1 MTLRHKTEDIIVL
14 NEEKIIAD
22 WSADMYEIDETGTE
36 DVAFLLS
43 CIGTTPKRILE
54 IACGSGRI
62 LVPLAKAGHVA
73 VGLDMDEAMLRKI
86 PAKAEGVDNITW
98 RIADAIADDW
108 GTDYDVVVIAG
119 NFLMNIVSEEGPE
132 QAQKVLIEKAKRALK
147 AGGMLYIDYNH
158 TFYPEQWYVH
168 PGERVIWEGTDGHG
182 ITGRMLLCDSTYDAE
197 TGLIQSTRR
206 YELETATGEK
216 IRKETPSVK
225 HYVSLEQI
233 HTWLS
238 EEGFRI
244 ENEYGDYAENPIGET
259 TGRAIICA
267 AVTEE

>member
-1 MTLRHKTEDIIVL
+1 MLK
-14 NEEKIIAD
+14 EEKIIAA
-22 WSADMYEIDETGTE
+22 WSADMYEIDEIGTE
-36 DVAFLLS
+36 DVEFMLS
-43 CIGTTPKRILE
+43 CLGTTPKRILE

-62 LVPLAKAGHVA
+62 LVPLGKAGHRA

-86 PAKAEGVDNITW
+86 PVKAEGLDNITW
-98 RIADAIADDW
+98 QTADAIADDW
-108 GTDYDVVVIAG
+108 ETGYDVVVIAG

-132 QAQKVLIEKAKRALK
+132 RAQKILIEKAKLALK
-147 AGGMLYIDYNH
+147 PGGILYIDYNH

-168 PGERVIWEGTDGHG
+168 PGERVIRQGTDSYGT
-182 ITGRMLLCDSTYDAE
+182 TGRMLLCDSTYDSE
-197 TGLIQSTRR
+197 NGFIRSTRR

-216 IRKETPSVK
+216 IRKEMASVK

-233 HTWLS
+233 HTWLT

-244 ENEYGDYAENPIGET
+244 EKEYGDYAGNPIGET